1 MKKIHLKATV
11 LVVLFITT
19 MSVCAQSKRDIKQEA
34 ANKKLVMEF
43 YQSLFGDKDF
53 TAIDKYLSKDY
64 IQHNPSV
71 ADGSEPLKEGVK
83 IWFKDAPKSKVDFQH
98 TASEGDLVYLHI
110 KSVGADGKITA
121 IMDIFRVKNQK
132 IVEHWDVIQ
141 SAPEVSANKHPMF

>member
-1 MKKIHLKATV
+1 MRRIHLKGTV
-11 LVVLFITT
+11 LVIMLITT
-19 MSVCAQSKRDIKQEA
+19 MSICAQSKRDTKLEA

-64 IQHNPSV
+64 IQHNPNV

-83 IWFKDAPKSKVDFQH
+83 IWLKDVPKSKVDFQH

-110 KSVGADGKITA
+110 KSVGADGKVTA
-121 IMDIFRVKNQK
+121 IMDIFRVENNK

-141 SAPEVSANKHPMF
+141 AAPKVSANSHPMF